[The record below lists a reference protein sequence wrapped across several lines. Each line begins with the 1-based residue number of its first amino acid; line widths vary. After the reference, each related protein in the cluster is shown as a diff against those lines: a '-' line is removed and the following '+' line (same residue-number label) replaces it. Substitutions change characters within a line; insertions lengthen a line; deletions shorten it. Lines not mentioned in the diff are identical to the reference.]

1 MRKKYIAIAVGVIF
15 MITSVFVAIEASASG
30 AQMRILEEEGTSL
43 LRQKSE
49 LEGSL
54 VKGMSS
60 SEAEGKSLEL
70 GFVKPNDLMYLNSDG
85 NKDQALINTISR

>member
-1 MRKKYIAIAVGVIF
+1 MRKKYIAIVIGVIF

-30 AQMRILEEEGTSL
+30 AQMRLLEDEETTLS
-43 LRQKSE
+43 RQKSE

-60 SEAEGKSLEL
+60 TEAEGKSLEL
-70 GFVKPNDLMYLNSDG
+70 GFVKPTDLIYLNSDG
-85 NKDQALINTISR
+85 NKNQALINTISR